1 MLKINKRDSEMHLK
15 SQIGKA
21 RRKLH
26 KAQYKAGM
34 CKCPVEQVK
43 AIQSIKALRDNLNE
57 LMAKGLKKVSHS
69 KAFQEAIGVDFYKS
83 HLWRAVR
90 YAAFEKNGNNCKCCG
105 RGRAD
110 GLIMHVDHIKPKST
124 FPDLALDVDNLQILC
139 EECNLGKSNLY
150 DTDWR

>member
-1 MLKINKRDSEMHLK
+1 MSRIK
-15 SQIGKA
+15 SQIKKT
-21 RRKLH
+21 RLKLH
-26 KAQYKAGM
+26 KAQCCAGM
-34 CKCPVEQVK
+34 SRDPVKQAK
-43 AIQSIKALRDNLNE
+43 SIQSIKQLRENLNS
-57 LMAKGLKKVSHS
+57 LIASHIKTSSHS
-69 KAFQEAIGVDFYKS
+69 KAFEEAYGVDFYKS
-83 HLWRAVR
+83 HLWRAAR
-90 YAAFEKNGNNCKCCG
+90 YAAFEKNGNNCQCCG